1 MNILKTIKNATKA
14 AARKVGAGC
23 RVIRDEFVAGYNMTA
38 EVVSVVAKSVSEIPG
53 NVWTCTKDTA
63 QAIKEHWTVVG
74 ETVLFDCKNVDEQAM
89 VLAKEVGIAVKTVI
103 TVSAVSA
110 LKCFAVAFAAVTLA
124 AMLLGLA
131 VVTVFAC
138 AVWSVKEICT
148 LTAKA
153 CGLLAE
159 AISYVIGL
167 PFFTGYAAG
176 EWVCRKVTS
185 STKQSDP
192 LLVTAA

>member
-1 MNILKTIKNATKA
+1 
-14 AARKVGAGC
+14 
-23 RVIRDEFVAGYNMTA
+23 
-38 EVVSVVAKSVSEIPG
+38 PG

-103 TVSAVSA
+103 TVSAVTA

-131 VVTVFAC
+131 VV
-138 AVWSVKEICT
+138 
-148 LTAKA
+148 
-153 CGLLAE
+153 
-159 AISYVIGL
+159 
-167 PFFTGYAAG
+167 
-176 EWVCRKVTS
+176 
-185 STKQSDP
+185 
-192 LLVTAA
+192 

>member
-1 MNILKTIKNATKA
+1 MNIFKTIKNA
-14 AARKVGAGC
+14 ARKVGHGC

-38 EVVSVVAKSVSEIPG
+38 EVVSVVAKSVSEIPS
-53 NVWTCTKDTA
+53 NVWTCTKETA
-63 QAIKEHWTVVG
+63 QAIREHWTVVG
-74 ETVLFDCKNVDEQAM
+74 ETVLFDCNSVDEQAM

-103 TVSAVSA
+103 TVSAVAA
-110 LKCFAVAFAAVTLA
+110 LKCFAVAFAAVTLV

-131 VVTVFAC
+131 VVTAFAC
-138 AVWSVKEICT
+138 AAWAVKEVCT

-153 CGLLAE
+153 CGLLTE

-167 PFFTGYAAG
+167 PFFTAYAAG
-176 EWVCRKVTS
+176 EWVFRKVTS

>member
-1 MNILKTIKNATKA
+1 MNILKTIKNATKT

-23 RVIRDEFVAGYNMTA
+23 RVIRNEFVAGYNMTA

-74 ETVLFDCKNVDEQAM
+74 ETVLFDCDSVDEQAL

-103 TVSAVSA
+103 TVAAVTA
-110 LKCFAVAFAAVTLA
+110 LKCFAVAFAAVTLV
-124 AMLLGLA
+124 AMLFGLV
-131 VVTVFAC
+131 VVTAFAC
-138 AVWSVKEICT
+138 AAWAVKEVCT

-153 CGLLAE
+153 CGLLA
-159 AISYVIGL
+159 ASISYVIGL

-176 EWVCRKVTS
+176 EWVFRKVNI

>member
-1 MNILKTIKNATKA
+1 MNILKTIKNATKT

-38 EVVSVVAKSVSEIPG
+38 EVVSVVAKSVSAIPG

-74 ETVLFDCKNVDEQAM
+74 ETVLFDCNSVDEKAM

-103 TVSAVSA
+103 TVSAVTA
-110 LKCFAVAFAAVTLA
+110 LKCFAVAFAAVTLV
-124 AMLLGLA
+124 AMLFGLV
-131 VVTVFAC
+131 VVTAFAC
-138 AVWSVKEICT
+138 AAWAVKEVCT

-159 AISYVIGL
+159 SISYIIGL

-176 EWVCRKVTS
+176 EWVFRKVNS
-185 STKQSDP
+185 STKQFDP